1 MLALQRGNIHHV
13 SQGTLFGCF
22 DCWHEVCHAAS
33 AFKGWYAEELY
44 RGYYPCPLIAPY
56 KLTELCMNLGII
68 MARSGSR
75 RFPDKN
81 IQLIDGEHMLSFP
94 LRTLS
99 VSGVCDRIILS
110 TDSEE
115 YRRIGSQ
122 YGFDHIIMREPEWH
136 HHLHNMEYELEKS
149 LLRYEE
155 HMNRTV
161 NLCLFAGGNSLFIR
175 PSWFRVAVD
184 IVENYYWHDK
194 PVHLVTSE
202 IPFVP
207 SGVFRAHTTCVN
219 PQVFV
224 LKNRSIICD
233 IDFEV
238 EFNDARSI
246 VHAMAE
252 GRIKYPHQERIHEEI
267 FQHEY

>member
-1 MLALQRGNIHHV
+1 
-13 SQGTLFGCF
+13 
-22 DCWHEVCHAAS
+22 
-33 AFKGWYAEELY
+33 
-44 RGYYPCPLIAPY
+44 
-56 KLTELCMNLGII
+56 MNLGII

-75 RFPDKN
+75 RFPNKN

-99 VSGVCDRIILS
+99 VSGMCDKIILS

-115 YRRIGSQ
+115 YRKIGAQ
-122 YGFDHIIMREPEWH
+122 YGFDHIIMREPEWQH
-136 HHLHNMEYELEKS
+136 NASNMEYELEQS
-149 LLRYEE
+149 LLRYEN
-155 HMNRTV
+155 HMNQTV

-207 SGVFRAHTTCVN
+207 FGVFRAHTTCVN

-224 LKNRSIICD
+224 LKNRSIVVD
-233 IDFEV
+233 IDFEAQ
-238 EFNDARSI
+238 FGDAVSI
-246 VHAMAE
+246 VKAMTSGALN
-252 GRIKYPHQERIHEEI
+252 YPHQERVHEKI
-267 FQHEY
+267 FQEEFEELGLRRKKIEREYIDV